1 MCFLL
6 TMECPEDPNVAAT
19 VGGTVAGVVLIG
31 VLLLVTW
38 KALTHLSGGKDVQ
51 KDKLKSPGEE
61 REWLILGGK
70 AAVPIWKGSPSGPCV
85 IPTRGCH
92 LPLPSSDQQG
102 GTRRKVTHFEL
113 QAPLHSQLL
122 FAFRTRTNPFS
133 RAPPQL
139 SQIPSLLGVRG
150 TWCS

>member
-6 TMECPEDPNVAAT
+6 TVECPEGPDVAAT
-19 VGGTVAGVVLIG
+19 VGGTVAGVVLIS

-38 KALTHLSGGKDVQ
+38 KALTHLSGGKDIQ

-85 IPTRGCH
+85 IPTGGCH

-102 GTRRKVTHFEL
+102 GTRRKVTPL
-113 QAPLHSQLL
+113 GAPSSPALTTPICFSHQDKPL
-122 FAFRTRTNPFS
+122 FKSATTTVTNPKFAGS
-133 RAPPQL
+133 
-139 SQIPSLLGVRG
+139 
-150 TWCS
+150 